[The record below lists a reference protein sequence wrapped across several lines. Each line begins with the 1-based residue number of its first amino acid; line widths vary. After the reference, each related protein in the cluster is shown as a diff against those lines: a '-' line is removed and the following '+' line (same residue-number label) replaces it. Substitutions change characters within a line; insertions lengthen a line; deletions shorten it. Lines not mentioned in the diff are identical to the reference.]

1 MCTPSGAPT
10 RPVGTVLAEQ
20 VVHAWYIE
28 QQERGVA
35 AAFQGHR
42 LYEATTEAGMQA
54 GTLLTAL
61 WIVVSVMGLYYF
73 LRRGVVYLAHESR
86 PFLAGVTFGW
96 GIFCLVSILTV
107 VFALALGGWDQL
119 VSVASGAAAFSG
131 VAGLIMG
138 GIATLGVA
146 SRGHHPALQQLDL
159 VWRSVSDGLTS
170 LLLLPIAY
178 IPLTDRHVSFL
189 WIGFVLLMTALV
201 LLKGF
206 QRVQPP
212 KTNGALGVAGRLLT
226 KRKWSGFLALWVGST
241 TMALIVSRLF
251 IQPPQDIALAAV
263 ACIAAVGVVLWIAT
277 LVLPG
282 SLPDPE

>member
-1 MCTPSGAPT
+1 
-10 RPVGTVLAEQ
+10 
-20 VVHAWYIE
+20 
-28 QQERGVA
+28 
-35 AAFQGHR
+35 
-42 LYEATTEAGMQA
+42 MQA
-54 GTLLTAL
+54 GTLLTGL

-86 PFLAGVTFGW
+86 PFLAGATFGW
-96 GIFCLVSILTV
+96 GIVCLVSILTV

-178 IPLTDRHVSFL
+178 IPLTDQHVSFL

-212 KTNGALGVAGRLLT
+212 KTNGALRDAGRLLT

-251 IQPPQDIALAAV
+251 IPLPQDIALAAV
-263 ACIAAVGVVLWIAT
+263 ACIAAVGVILWIGT